1 MKVFLDVP
9 MDSAGR
15 MAQAALEGLAQA
27 ATEEI
32 AGGGMPLL
40 YASGVRYAR
49 ERPGHEEWLVPSQVL
64 AGGVGDCEDL
74 AAYRVGELRATGADE
89 GATIVIVPMGPRT
102 LHAVVR
108 RSNGELE
115 DPSRALGMGT
125 RGQVSALAPRL
136 IAGTERAHSWIEAG
150 WKTPGGVLLTAP
162 RLTDALGSKVA
173 GMEVGFIDTL
183 LRAAGGAVN
192 AVVPGLL
199 SPQQPAQQVQAVRQ
213 AAAFPAQ
220 MMQQR
225 PQIAAAARSVS
236 QDVPGSTPEDILRIA
251 ASMARIVALEG
262 KRVAR
267 NQSRGRGGEPRR

>member
-1 MKVFLDVP
+1 MKVFIDVP
-9 MDSAGR
+9 MDATGR

-40 YASGVRYAR
+40 YASGVRYER
-49 ERPGHEEWLVPSQVL
+49 ERPGHEEWLIPSQVL

-89 GATIVIVPMGPRT
+89 GARIVIIPTGPRT
-102 LHAVVR
+102 MHAVVR

-115 DPSRALGMGT
+115 DPSRALGMGG
-125 RGQVSALAPRL
+125 RGGSLAPRL
-136 IAGTERAHSWIEAG
+136 VAGTERAHSWVEAG
-150 WKTPGGVLLTAP
+150 WKTPAGILLTAP
-162 RLTDALGSKVA
+162 VLSDAFASKVA

-199 SPQQPAQQVQAVRQ
+199 SQGPPAQAAQAVRQ
-213 AAAFPAQ
+213 AATQPAQ
-220 MMQQR
+220 MMIQR
-225 PQIAAAARSVS
+225 PQLATAVRSVS
-236 QDVPGSTPEDILRIA
+236 SEIPGSTPEDILRIA
-251 ASMARIVALEG
+251 ASLARIVSLEG

-267 NQSRGRGGEPRR
+267 SDQARRDAREGARR